1 MSTVTSP
8 VDAVDSERSADF
20 SALPT
25 IRPCPWLAAW
35 TLCRREWVR
44 FIRQGNRVFAALG
57 QPIIFWILLSGL
69 LGTSFQMGTGAAGQT
84 PGTFPN
90 SAAATAQNTVGGAAA
105 PSISYAQYFFP
116 GTLVMIILFTA
127 IFATI
132 SVIEDRREGFLQSV
146 LVAPV
151 PRWSVVIGKVL
162 GGALIALA
170 HAAVF
175 MLLCFTLNVPLT
187 IFTVPAVLV
196 LLFVIGIALTSLG
209 LAIAWPMQSTQGFHA
224 IMMVF
229 LLPMWLLSG
238 AFAPPGNNWIGWIV
252 RVNPLTYCLALLRR
266 ILYWGAD
273 PAVKDAVLAGLPSAW
288 VCLAVTVGF
297 VIAMFALAWRV
308 ASVRTTVDATT

>member
-1 MSTVTSP
+1 MSTLATPS
-8 VDAVDSERSADF
+8 SELNAPRGAE
-20 SALPT
+20 SALAPMVQ
-25 IRPCPWLAAW
+25 PSPWLAAW

-69 LGTSFQMGTGAAGQT
+69 LGTSFQMGAGTPAAQ
-84 PGTFPN
+84 P
-90 SAAATAQNTVGGAAA
+90 AAVTDGAAA
-105 PSISYAQYFFP
+105 APSVTAVTQPSISYAQYFFP

-187 IFTVPAVLV
+187 VFTVPAVLV

-252 RVNPLTYCLALLRR
+252 RCNPLTYCLALLRR
-266 ILYWGAD
+266 ILYWGRRSGGERTPCWRD
-273 PAVKDAVLAGLPSAW
+273 CRRL
-288 VCLAVTVGF
+288 GF
-297 VIAMFALAWRV
+297 APW
-308 ASVRTTVDATT
+308 